1 MTMDGPGAAAS
12 PAARAINRSFRAL
25 ELINGLCLAVMVL
38 MVFINVVLRYLFGT
52 GIAASEE
59 LARLAFV
66 WLIFIGA
73 VLALRERGHIGVDMV
88 VRRLSP
94 RGRRLCLLVND
105 IVMLWILWLLG
116 SGSWEQTVIGFYD
129 VTPVTGIPVATFNVA
144 GLFVAVSMAAITLIE
159 IWKLLTGRLSDAEIA
174 AFHGHTGA
182 EG

>member
-1 MTMDGPGAAAS
+1 MTMDGPDATAL
-12 PAARAINRSFRAL
+12 PAARAKNRYFRVL
-25 ELINGLCLAVMVL
+25 ELINGLCLAVMVV
-38 MVFINVVLRYLFGT
+38 MVFVNVVLRYLFGT

-73 VLALRERGHIGVDMV
+73 VLALRERGHIGVDMM

-94 RGRRLCLLVND
+94 RGRRLCLLIND
-105 IVMLWILWLLG
+105 IVMLWVLWLLG
-116 SGSWEQTVIGFYD
+116 SGSWEQTIIGLTD

-144 GLFVAVSMAAITLIE
+144 GLFVAVSMAAIVLAE
-159 IWKLLTGRLSDAEIA
+159 MWKLLTGRISDAEIA
-174 AFHGHTGA
+174 AWHGHTGA